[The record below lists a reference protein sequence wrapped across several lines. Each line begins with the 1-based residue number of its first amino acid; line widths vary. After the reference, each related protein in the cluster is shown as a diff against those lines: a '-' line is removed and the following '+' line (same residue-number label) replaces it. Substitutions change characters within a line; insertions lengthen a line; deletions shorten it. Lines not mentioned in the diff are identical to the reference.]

1 MQVCLSK
8 HYVQVI
14 RWKLRIQW
22 PADRDERR
30 CRLIA
35 GPGSPAQPW
44 RTTAAPTAAIN
55 AIRWSFARDVGQP
68 LWSYVVDK
76 GCMGHY
82 VCCFTSASQ
91 PTLHDQDDTNDD
103 TLVVAQT
110 FRLVEKDGDAS

>member
-1 MQVCLSK
+1 MV
-8 HYVQVI
+8 
-14 RWKLRIQW
+14 
-22 PADRDERR
+22 RR
-30 CRLIA
+30 QGRTALPLIA

-68 LWSYVVDK
+68 LLSYVVDK

-82 VCCFTSASQ
+82 VCCFTNASQ